1 MGFVSEVA
9 TGDVMAA
16 AQAMAA
22 QIIANAPL
30 AVQLTKALAM
40 WGLDQPSLAEAL
52 DRQVG
57 HPLFASW
64 SQAEDTREGPKAFAE
79 KRKPVWKGR

>member
-1 MGFVSEVA
+1 MSSKSRKLESREGIHAWASS
-9 TGDVMAA
+9 
-16 AQAMAA
+16 
-22 QIIANAPL
+22 IRK
-30 AVQLTKALAM
+30 LTKALAM